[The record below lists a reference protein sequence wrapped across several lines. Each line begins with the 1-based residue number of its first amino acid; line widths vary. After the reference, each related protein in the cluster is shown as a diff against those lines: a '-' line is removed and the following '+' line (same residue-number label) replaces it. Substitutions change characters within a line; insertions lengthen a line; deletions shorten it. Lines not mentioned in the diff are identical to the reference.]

1 MSSLLIRAQSW
12 PLITIP
18 VSSLTDNNNVAL
30 DPHHQQSVDNNC
42 PENNRMDGGLCREY
56 NCCNG
61 NGGAPNGNFLNHN
74 DHPQQQLAENGKCC
88 CEVPQRHSTKN
99 NFFSRLIP
107 FRRRHH
113 STGSNGNVGR
123 ANGHATKATAAERKR
138 RTGGA
143 AADLNDDDEVAA
155 TARGL
160 AETEKKNMVT
170 TSPTFQQ
177 LIMTRRLLC
186 RHYYPEGGW
195 GIVIIIVGVLVQIL
209 SHGLHLCFGVLLLP
223 TSRRFH
229 TRWYHTSE

>member
-12 PLITIP
+12 PLITVP
-18 VSSLTDNNNVAL
+18 TSSLSDNNNLAL
-30 DPHHQQSVDNNC
+30 DPHRQQSLDSNC
-42 PENNRMDGGLCREY
+42 PENNNNRMDGGICREY

-61 NGGAPNGNFLNHN
+61 RNGAANGIYSNH
-74 DHPQQQLAENGKCC
+74 QKLEENGKCC
-88 CEVPQRHSTKN
+88 CEIPQRHSTKN

-107 FRRRHH
+107 FRSRRQH
-113 STGSNGNVGR
+113 STSNGR
-123 ANGHATKATAAERKR
+123 ANGHAVSAVAERKR
-138 RTGGA
+138 TGG
-143 AADLNDDDEVAA
+143 ADLNDDDEVAA
-155 TARGL
+155 AARGL

-195 GIVIIIVGVLVQIL
+195 GIVIIVVGVLVQIL
-209 SHGLHLCFGVLLLP
+209 SHGLHLCFGILLLP